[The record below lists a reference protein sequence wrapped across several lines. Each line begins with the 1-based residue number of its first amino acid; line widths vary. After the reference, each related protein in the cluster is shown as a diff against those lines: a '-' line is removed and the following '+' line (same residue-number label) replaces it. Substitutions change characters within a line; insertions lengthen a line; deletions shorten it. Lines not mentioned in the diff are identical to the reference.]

1 MHSAA
6 SGRIRFDELRCTL
19 CVPLSV
25 DIKVNLIMPGST
37 LRNSVRYQIAAG
49 VMSDAAADGSAPDR
63 LIVSRENPWVR
74 SGESNATFFRLP
86 GGQISTLRPPIFDSR
101 HFSLI
106 EDIVAQIENLSLY
119 AGRQTYPPDGSPDRG
134 SGGLPWTVT
143 RP

>member
-63 LIVSRENPWVR
+63 LIVSREHPGCDRANPTRLSFGSLAVR
-74 SGESNATFFRLP
+74 FRLSDRRFSIP
-86 GGQISTLRPPIFDSR
+86 GTSFPHRENRGANRKSEPFMPAGRPPLRTDR
-101 HFSLI
+101 
-106 EDIVAQIENLSLY
+106 QIQSTEE
-119 AGRQTYPPDGSPDRG
+119 P
-134 SGGLPWTVT
+134 
-143 RP
+143 